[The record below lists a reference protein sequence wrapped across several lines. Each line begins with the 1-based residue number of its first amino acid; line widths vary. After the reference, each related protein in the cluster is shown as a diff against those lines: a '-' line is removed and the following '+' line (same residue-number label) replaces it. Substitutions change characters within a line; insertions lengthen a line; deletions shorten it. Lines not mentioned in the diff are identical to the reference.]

1 MVNYKSLGRYTL
13 AKTVHLSLLCVL
25 GLEVLVRLG
34 VFQTLSEAVRH
45 AIVKYLE
52 DIGLLRLLLIH
63 AKDLEKIKKYK
74 SIYDLKQ
81 DKEFQKLV
89 DEIIREIHGKFNLG
103 FQGELEL
110 ESSTQ
115 PALLF

>member
-63 AKDLEKIKKYK
+63 AKDLEKIKKCK
-74 SIYDLKQ
+74 SIYELKE
-81 DKEFQKLV
+81 DEEFQKLV
-89 DEIIREIHGKFNLG
+89 DKIINEIQNKLMVGI
-103 FQGELEL
+103 
-110 ESSTQ
+110 
-115 PALLF
+115 